1 MTKRVYVRTRGMS
14 KYKIYSSTAHEERGV
29 FEKKEIS
36 LTAITRIFSQKI
48 HMIKV
53 YLVGL

>member
-36 LTAITRIFSQKI
+36 LTAITWIFSQKI